1 MDMKKL
7 EAVKNLVAF
16 LITIP
21 IWFYLLHSI
30 LVAINATDLQ
40 FFLFWVYVPFATFV
54 HMVKEYLNDK

>member
-1 MDMKKL
+1 MKKL
-7 EAVKNLVAF
+7 VIVKSLVAL

-40 FFLFWVYVPFATFV
+40 FFLFWVYVPFAIFV
-54 HMVKEYLNDK
+54 HLVRSYLDAE

>member
-1 MDMKKL
+1 MNMKKL
-7 EAVKNLVAF
+7 VIVKSLVAL

>member
-1 MDMKKL
+1 MKKL
-7 EAVKNLVAF
+7 ETVKILVAF

-40 FFLFWVYVPFATFV
+40 FFLFWVYVPFTMFV
-54 HMVKEYLNDK
+54 HLVKEYANDK

>member
-7 EAVKNLVAF
+7 ETVKSLVA
-16 LITIP
+16 LVITIP

-40 FFLFWVYVPFATFV
+40 VFLFWVYVPFATFV

>member
-7 EAVKNLVAF
+7 VIVKSLVAL

-40 FFLFWVYVPFATFV
+40 FFLFWVYVPFAMFV
-54 HMVKEYLNDK
+54 HLVKEYANDK